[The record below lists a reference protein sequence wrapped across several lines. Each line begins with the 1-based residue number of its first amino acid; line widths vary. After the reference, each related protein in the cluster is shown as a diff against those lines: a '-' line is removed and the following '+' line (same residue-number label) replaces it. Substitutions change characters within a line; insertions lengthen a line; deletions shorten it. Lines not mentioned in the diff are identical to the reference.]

1 MELYSVLFIWESSV
15 KWLSFFERRQAYFVL
30 QFFRKQVVTSFVRK
44 RCAMKGFYKC
54 TLFYGVKPLYL
65 AFLDVPWWAFSVYKF
80 LDNRGV
86 NKSKQTENYI
96 EWLTT
101 IELTAKQ
108 GFKSVIALQ
117 ASAAFLRSFLA
128 IAPTILLVGKD
139 KKSTNQEVKNEQA
152 NDNQTAIKQA
162 SKRKLYGN
170 PKSDFDKQTWSVL

>member
-1 MELYSVLFIWESSV
+1 M
-15 KWLSFFERRQAYFVL
+15 
-30 QFFRKQVVTSFVRK
+30 
-44 RCAMKGFYKC
+44 
-54 TLFYGVKPLYL
+54 
-65 AFLDVPWWAFSVYKF
+65 DVPWWVFSAYKF
-80 LDNRGV
+80 SDNRGL

-117 ASAAFLRSFLA
+117 ASAAFLCSFLA

-152 NDNQTAIKQA
+152 NDNQTAIKRQA
-162 SKRKLYGN
+162 NNKKRKE
-170 PKSDFDKQTWSVL
+170 KQTKTSCSVECYTSGEDCRYS

>member
-1 MELYSVLFIWESSV
+1 M
-15 KWLSFFERRQAYFVL
+15 
-30 QFFRKQVVTSFVRK
+30 
-44 RCAMKGFYKC
+44 
-54 TLFYGVKPLYL
+54 
-65 AFLDVPWWAFSVYKF
+65 YKF

-86 NKSKQTENYI
+86 NESKQSENYI

-152 NDNQTAIKQA
+152 NDN
-162 SKRKLYGN
+162 
-170 PKSDFDKQTWSVL
+170 